1 MTLVSGSRPYAIDW
15 QHFVEGSRF
24 GKSRGKCRQERR
36 LPFLSAIDGPVLWR
50 RRLSGAR
57 TRKCSRLFRLLLSND
72 FGFPLL
78 MFFWSSLD

>member
-36 LPFLSAIDGPVLWR
+36 LPFLSAIDGPVLWW

-57 TRKCSRLFRLLLSND
+57 IRKMLTTLSA
-72 FGFPLL
+72 
-78 MFFWSSLD
+78 SSFE